1 MVTTY
6 SITPVSLRH
15 VTELAQGMREA
26 DRQEVWAAGHQTP
39 EQAVHLSLAASRQ
52 AWVGLADERVVFIV
66 GVGSGTILCLTGV
79 PWLLATNKME
89 QHARRFLRESREMV
103 AVMREDYA
111 LLRNYVDVRN
121 RVAIRWLRWLGFEIL
136 PPEPFGIDSLPFHP
150 FEMRALDHV

>member
-1 MVTTY
+1 MKY
-6 SITPVSLRH
+6 EIKLANLLH
-15 VTELAQGMREA
+15 AAELAQGMREA

-39 EQAVHLSLAASRQ
+39 EQAVHLSLASSQ
-52 AWVGLADERVVFIV
+52 KAWVGLADERVVFIV

-111 LLRNYVDVRN
+111 LLRNYVDARN
-121 RVAIRWLRWLGFEIL
+121 KVAIRWLRWLGFEVL
-136 PPEPFGIDSLPFHP
+136 PSEPFGIDGLPFHP
-150 FEMRALDHV
+150 FEMRSLDHV